1 MARVL
6 RISTALAAIALA
18 SCFAREREKQIQEV
32 KRDEKVLSG
41 VTAAINQVLH
51 NASDCEAVKAALPE
65 AKQRL
70 SEAYGAVQEPG
81 STETL
86 KMLSAQLQR
95 VESTC
100 P

>member
-1 MARVL
+1 MAQSFRFGVVL
-6 RISTALAAIALA
+6 GAVVLV

-41 VTAAINQVLH
+41 VSTAINQVLH
-51 NASDCEAVKAALPE
+51 NAADCDAVRAALPE

-70 SEAYGAVQEPG
+70 SEAYGAVREPG

-86 KMLSAQLQR
+86 KMLSAQLER
-95 VESTC
+95 VESAC